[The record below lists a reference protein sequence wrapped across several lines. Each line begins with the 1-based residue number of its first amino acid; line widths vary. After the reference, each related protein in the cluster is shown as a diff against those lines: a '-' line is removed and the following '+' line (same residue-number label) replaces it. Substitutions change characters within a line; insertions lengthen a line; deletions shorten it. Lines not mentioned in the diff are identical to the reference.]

1 MAKSIREA
9 MTPNPS
15 TVQPNTSIAEA
26 AQVMKSEDAGV
37 VPVVEGEQLIGMLTD
52 RDIVIRIVAEGKDP
66 SSTTVG
72 DIASRQL
79 VTIDPQQDI
88 GEAVR
93 LMGQHQVRR
102 LPVVEEDGRLVGVI
116 AQADVAQATD
126 AATAGQMVEEIS
138 Q

>member
-15 TVQPNTSIAEA
+15 TVQPTTSIVEA

-37 VPVVEGEQLIGMLTD
+37 VPVVDGEQLIGMLTD
-52 RDIVIRIVAEGKDP
+52 RDIVIRIIAEGRDAN
-66 SSTTVG
+66 STTVG

-79 VTIDPQQDI
+79 VTIDPQQEID
-88 GEAVR
+88 EAVR
-93 LMGQHQVRR
+93 LMSQHQVRR

-116 AQADVAQATD
+116 AQADIAQTTD

>member
-15 TVQPNTSIAEA
+15 TVQPTTSIVEA

-52 RDIVIRIVAEGKDP
+52 RDIVIRIIAEGRDAN
-66 SSTTVG
+66 STTVG

-79 VTIDPQQDI
+79 VTIDPQQEID
-88 GEAVR
+88 EAVR
-93 LMGQHQVRR
+93 LMSQHQVRR

-116 AQADVAQATD
+116 AQADIAQTTD